1 MTATENQQ
9 TSNCK
14 QFGCFCLKLPFSQN
28 AGQKP
33 TKNGRSKKISIVAL
47 LLEDHNVSGR
57 HCRKQSSYRTNFLTQ
72 IPPNHFVQS
81 AFIKR
86 LDFLKEWLEARKTD
100 ILGGEMTLVKKPKNR
115 EDVGKSLFS
124 INAFRLSVMNSKP
137 QVTKYIFG
145 KVCKQ

>member
-1 MTATENQQ
+1 M
-9 TSNCK
+9 
-14 QFGCFCLKLPFSQN
+14 
-28 AGQKP
+28 
-33 TKNGRSKKISIVAL
+33 
-47 LLEDHNVSGR
+47 SGR

-72 IPPNHFVQS
+72 IPPNHLVQS
-81 AFIKR
+81 AFIER

-137 QVTKYIFG
+137 QVTQYIFG
-145 KVCKQ
+145 KVCKQYSTCMIKSLSINYLQLIISRGGTMDRKRPNWMNTTP